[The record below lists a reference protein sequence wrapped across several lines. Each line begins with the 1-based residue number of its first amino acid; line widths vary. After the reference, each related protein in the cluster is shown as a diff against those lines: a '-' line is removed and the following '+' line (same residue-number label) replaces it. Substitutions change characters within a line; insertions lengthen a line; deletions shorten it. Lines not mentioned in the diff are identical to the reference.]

1 MAAALLK
8 YCIQAQV
15 KLCIHAWSNSALIES
30 LHFLDILDHRYF
42 LLQHLK
48 CLFKL
53 KYLLG
58 ASVLT
63 EECCMK
69 HLYMSVHLSGHCSNK
84 IALVELRFYFISYVR
99 TACCWRILKMLS
111 QVKSSKLI

>member
-15 KLCIHAWSNSALIES
+15 KLFIHAWSNSALIES

-53 KYLLG
+53 QYSQG
-58 ASVLT
+58 ASILT

-69 HLYMSVHLSGHCSNK
+69 CLYVS
-84 IALVELRFYFISYVR
+84 
-99 TACCWRILKMLS
+99 MLP
-111 QVKSSKLI
+111 